1 MDENSILAMPFVP
14 LRGIVV
20 YPKLL
25 SHIDIGRE
33 KSLAAVDY
41 AMEHDRLLIVSA
53 QVDEEV
59 DDPGFDDVYQC
70 GTLVRIQ
77 QLLRL
82 PGGLV
87 RILVDG
93 IARVQ
98 LQGFSEKKN
107 YLEVAAVK
115 VDEIDDAS
123 IEEEALRRVVLKQF
137 ADWLENVRNGEEIRE
152 KAKAIE
158 EPGAV
163 ADFIVSQLP
172 LRLVVRQQILEMAEV
187 KARLRRVMIL
197 LDTEVEIAN
206 LESSLNMEVRSKMDQ
221 QQKEYYLREKIKAIH
236 RELGDKVDKDTE
248 TQELREKIHKMKL
261 PKKIEEPLLKEVDRL
276 DSMPPMM
283 AESAIIRTYL
293 DLALEL
299 PWKKETKDRLDL
311 KEAQSVLDEDHYGL
325 KQVKDRIIE
334 YLAVR
339 QLTHSLKGPILCFVG
354 PPGTGKTSIARSIAR
369 AMNRKY
375 VRISLGGVRDEAE
388 IRGHRRTYIGAMPG
402 RIISGLKQAGV
413 KNPVFLLD
421 EIDKMTSDMRGD
433 PSSALLEV
441 LDPEQ
446 NNSFADHYLD
456 IPFDLSKVFWIT
468 TANVVSDIPR
478 PLLDRMEIIEFT
490 SYTEEEKVQI
500 AKQYLVP
507 KQLKENGL
515 KASQARFSEAVLKTI
530 IQGYTRESGVRTLE
544 KTIGAVCRKVGKSI
558 LLEEEAPLTVS
569 MKNLQTILGPVKY
582 LPTKVNKADEVGI
595 VTGLAWTQ
603 VGGEV
608 LETEAV
614 AVKGKGSLLL
624 TGQLGDVM
632 KESAE
637 AGMTYIRRRAGELGL
652 PEDFYSHLDLHIHLP
667 EGAIPK
673 DGPSAGITMATALAS
688 ALTGKAV
695 RHDVAMTGEIT
706 LRGRVLPIGG
716 LKEKTMAAYRNGIK
730 TVIIPK
736 ANEPDLYE
744 VDPVVKENIRF
755 VTAKEIST
763 VLETALIPLPA
774 QCLEEKNPQQ
784 ESAALVEK
792 AVVAEHP
799 CLNA

>member
-41 AMEHDRLLIVSA
+41 AMEHDRLLVVSA

-70 GTLVRIQ
+70 GTLVRSQ

-93 IARVQ
+93 IDRVQ

-115 VDEIDDAS
+115 VDEIEDDS

-137 ADWLENVRNGEEIRE
+137 SDWLENVRNGEEIRE

-354 PPGTGKTSIARSIAR
+354 PPGTGKTSIARS
-369 AMNRKY
+369 MCGMKRK
-375 VRISLGGVRDEAE
+375 
-388 IRGHRRTYIGAMPG
+388 
-402 RIISGLKQAGV
+402 
-413 KNPVFLLD
+413 
-421 EIDKMTSDMRGD
+421 
-433 PSSALLEV
+433 
-441 LDPEQ
+441 
-446 NNSFADHYLD
+446 
-456 IPFDLSKVFWIT
+456 
-468 TANVVSDIPR
+468 
-478 PLLDRMEIIEFT
+478 
-490 SYTEEEKVQI
+490 
-500 AKQYLVP
+500 
-507 KQLKENGL
+507 
-515 KASQARFSEAVLKTI
+515 SEA
-530 IQGYTRESGVRTLE
+530 
-544 KTIGAVCRKVGKSI
+544 
-558 LLEEEAPLTVS
+558 
-569 MKNLQTILGPVKY
+569 
-582 LPTKVNKADEVGI
+582 
-595 VTGLAWTQ
+595 
-603 VGGEV
+603 
-608 LETEAV
+608 
-614 AVKGKGSLLL
+614 
-624 TGQLGDVM
+624 
-632 KESAE
+632 
-637 AGMTYIRRRAGELGL
+637 
-652 PEDFYSHLDLHIHLP
+652 
-667 EGAIPK
+667 
-673 DGPSAGITMATALAS
+673 TA
-688 ALTGKAV
+688 ALTSA
-695 RHDVAMTGEIT
+695 RC
-706 LRGRVLPIGG
+706 L
-716 LKEKTMAAYRNGIK
+716 AASFRASSKPASRTPYSFLTK
-730 TVIIPK
+730 
-736 ANEPDLYE
+736 
-744 VDPVVKENIRF
+744 
-755 VTAKEIST
+755 ST
-763 VLETALIPLPA
+763 R
-774 QCLEEKNPQQ
+774 
-784 ESAALVEK
+784 
-792 AVVAEHP
+792 
-799 CLNA
+799 

>member
-1 MDENSILAMPFVP
+1 MDENAILAVPFIP

-20 YPKLL
+20 YPKLV
-25 SHIDIGRE
+25 SHIDIGRD

-41 AMEHDRLLIVSA
+41 AMEHDRMLVVST

-59 DDPGFDDVYQC
+59 DNPGFDDVYQI
-70 GTLVRIQ
+70 GTLVKIQ

-93 IARVQ
+93 ISRVQ
-98 LQGFSEKKN
+98 LQGFSEKKD
-107 YLEVAAVK
+107 YLEVACVK
-115 VDEIDDAS
+115 VSEVSTDAVQ
-123 IEEEALRRVVLKQF
+123 EEALRRVIFKRF
-137 ADWLENVRNGEEIRE
+137 SSWLDNLRNSEEILDR
-152 KAKAIE
+152 ARAIE
-158 EPGAV
+158 EPGV
-163 ADFIVSQLP
+163 LADFAALQLP
-172 LRLVVRQQILEMAEV
+172 IRIVARQQILETIDI
-187 KARLRRVMIL
+187 KARLERMASL
-197 LDTEVEIAN
+197 LDTELEITE
-206 LESSLNMEVRSKMDQ
+206 LESKLNTEVRGKLDQ

-236 RELGDKVDKDTE
+236 EELGDKVDKDTE
-248 TQELREKIHKMKL
+248 MQELRDKIRKMKL
-261 PKKIEEPLLKEVDRL
+261 AKKIEEALLKEVDRL

-293 DLALEL
+293 DWALAL
-299 PWKKETKDRLDL
+299 PWKKETRDRLDL
-311 KEAQSVLDEDHYGL
+311 NEAQRVLDEDHYGL
-325 KQVKDRIIE
+325 KKVKERIIE
-334 YLAVR
+334 YLAVK

-388 IRGHRRTYIGAMPG
+388 IRGHRRTYIGALPG
-402 RIISGLKQAGV
+402 RIISGMKQAGV

-421 EIDKMTSDMRGD
+421 EVDKMTSDMRGD
-433 PSSALLEV
+433 PSAALLEV

-446 NNSFADHYLD
+446 NNTFSDHFLE

-468 TANVVSDIPR
+468 TANVISDIPR
-478 PLLDRMEIIEFT
+478 PLLDRMEIIDFT

-507 KQLKENGL
+507 KQLEENGL
-515 KASQARFSEAVLKTI
+515 KASQARFSDAVLKAI
-530 IQGYTRESGVRTLE
+530 VQGYTRESGVRTLE
-544 KTIGAVCRKVGKSI
+544 KTIGTVCRKIGKSI
-558 LLEEEAPLTVS
+558 LLDEEKPMTVTV
-569 MKNLQTILGPVKY
+569 KNLETLLGPIKF
-582 LPTKVNKADEVGI
+582 LPTKLNKKDEVGL

-614 AVKGKGSLLL
+614 AVKGKGNLLL

-637 AGMTYIRRRAGELGL
+637 AGVTYIRSRAQSLGL
-652 PEDFYSHLDLHIHLP
+652 PDDFYTHYDFHIHLP

-688 ALTGKAV
+688 ALTGKPV
-695 RHDVAMTGEIT
+695 HHDVAMTGEIT
-706 LRGRVLPIGG
+706 LRGIVLPIGG
-716 LKEKTMAAYRNGIK
+716 VKEKVIAAHRVGIK
-730 TVIIPK
+730 KILLPEENK
-736 ANEPDLYE
+736 RDMPDVPQSVKDDVEFVFVHHMDE
-744 VDPVVKENIRF
+744 V
-755 VTAKEIST
+755 
-763 VLETALIPLPA
+763 LA
-774 QCLEEKNPQQ
+774 Q
-784 ESAALVEK
+784 ALVK
-792 AVVAEHP
+792 A
-799 CLNA
+799 

>member
-1 MDENSILAMPFVP
+1 MDENAILAVPFIP

-20 YPKLL
+20 YPKLV
-25 SHIDIGRE
+25 SHIDIGRD

-41 AMEHDRLLIVSA
+41 AMEHDRMLVVST

-59 DDPGFDDVYQC
+59 DNPGFDDVYQI
-70 GTLVRIQ
+70 GTLVKIQ

-93 IARVQ
+93 ISRVQ
-98 LQGFSEKKN
+98 LQGFSEKKD
-107 YLEVAAVK
+107 YLEVACVK
-115 VDEIDDAS
+115 VSEVSTDVVQ
-123 IEEEALRRVVLKQF
+123 EEALRRVIFKRF
-137 ADWLENVRNGEEIRE
+137 SSWLDNLHNSDEIMDR
-152 KAKAIE
+152 ARAIE
-158 EPGAV
+158 EPGV
-163 ADFIVSQLP
+163 LADFAALQLP
-172 LRLVVRQQILEMAEV
+172 IRIVARQQILETIDI
-187 KARLRRVMIL
+187 KARLERMASL
-197 LDTEVEIAN
+197 LDTELEITE
-206 LESSLNMEVRSKMDQ
+206 LESKLNTEVRGKLDQ

-236 RELGDKVDKDTE
+236 EELGDKVDKDTE
-248 TQELREKIHKMKL
+248 MQELRDKIRKMKL
-261 PKKIEEPLLKEVDRL
+261 AKKIEEALLKEVDRL

-293 DLALEL
+293 DWALAL
-299 PWKKETKDRLDL
+299 PWKKETRDRLDL
-311 KEAQSVLDEDHYGL
+311 NEAQRVLDEDHYGL
-325 KQVKDRIIE
+325 KKVKERIIE
-334 YLAVR
+334 YLAVK

-388 IRGHRRTYIGAMPG
+388 IRGHRRTYIGALPG
-402 RIISGLKQAGV
+402 RIISGMKQAGV

-421 EIDKMTSDMRGD
+421 EVDKMTSDMRGD
-433 PSSALLEV
+433 PSAALLEV

-446 NNSFADHYLD
+446 NNTFSDHFLE

-468 TANVVSDIPR
+468 TANVISDIPR
-478 PLLDRMEIIEFT
+478 PLLDRMEIIDFT

-515 KASQARFSEAVLKTI
+515 KASQARFSDAVLKAI
-530 IQGYTRESGVRTLE
+530 VQGYTRESGVRTLE
-544 KTIGAVCRKVGKSI
+544 KTIGTVCRKIGKSI
-558 LLEEEAPLTVS
+558 LLDEEKPMTVTV
-569 MKNLQTILGPVKY
+569 KNLETLLGPVKF
-582 LPTKVNKADEVGI
+582 LPTKLNKKDEVGL

-614 AVKGKGSLLL
+614 AVKGKGNLLL

-637 AGMTYIRRRAGELGL
+637 AGVTYIRSRAQSLGL
-652 PEDFYSHLDLHIHLP
+652 PDDFYTHYDFHIHLP

-688 ALTGKAV
+688 ALTGKPV
-695 RHDVAMTGEIT
+695 HHDVAMTGEIT
-706 LRGRVLPIGG
+706 LRGTVLPIGG
-716 LKEKTMAAYRNGIK
+716 VKEKVIAAHRVGIK
-730 TVIIPK
+730 KILLPEENK
-736 ANEPDLYE
+736 RDMPDVPQSVKDDVEFVFVHHMDE
-744 VDPVVKENIRF
+744 V
-755 VTAKEIST
+755 
-763 VLETALIPLPA
+763 LA
-774 QCLEEKNPQQ
+774 Q
-784 ESAALVEK
+784 ALVK
-792 AVVAEHP
+792 A
-799 CLNA
+799 

>member
-1 MDENSILAMPFVP
+1 MDENAILAVPFIP

-20 YPKLL
+20 YPKLV
-25 SHIDIGRE
+25 SHIDIGRD

-41 AMEHDRLLIVSA
+41 AMEHDRMLVVST

-59 DDPGFDDVYQC
+59 DNPGFDDVYQI
-70 GTLVRIQ
+70 GTLVKIQ

-93 IARVQ
+93 ISRVQ
-98 LQGFSEKKN
+98 LQGFSEKKD
-107 YLEVAAVK
+107 YLEVAYVK
-115 VDEIDDAS
+115 VSEVSTDVVQ
-123 IEEEALRRVVLKQF
+123 EEALRRVIFKRF
-137 ADWLENVRNGEEIRE
+137 SSWLDNLRNSDEIMDR
-152 KAKAIE
+152 ARAIE
-158 EPGAV
+158 EPGV
-163 ADFIVSQLP
+163 LADFAALQLP
-172 LRLVVRQQILEMAEV
+172 IRIVARQQILETIDI
-187 KARLRRVMIL
+187 KARLERMASL
-197 LDTEVEIAN
+197 LDTELEITE
-206 LESSLNMEVRSKMDQ
+206 LESKLNTEVRGKLDQ

-236 RELGDKVDKDTE
+236 EELGDKVDKDTE
-248 TQELREKIHKMKL
+248 MQELRDKIRKMKL
-261 PKKIEEPLLKEVDRL
+261 AKKIEEALLKEVDRL

-293 DLALEL
+293 DWALAL
-299 PWKKETKDRLDL
+299 PWKKETRDRLDL
-311 KEAQSVLDEDHYGL
+311 NEAQRVLDEDHYGL
-325 KQVKDRIIE
+325 KKVKERIIE
-334 YLAVR
+334 YLAVK

-388 IRGHRRTYIGAMPG
+388 IRGHRRTYIGALPG
-402 RIISGLKQAGV
+402 RIISGMKQAGV

-421 EIDKMTSDMRGD
+421 EVDKMTSDMRGD
-433 PSSALLEV
+433 PSAALLEV

-446 NNSFADHYLD
+446 NNTFSDHFLE

-468 TANVVSDIPR
+468 TANVISDIPR
-478 PLLDRMEIIEFT
+478 PLLDRMEIIDFT

-515 KASQARFSEAVLKTI
+515 KASQARFSDAVLKAI
-530 IQGYTRESGVRTLE
+530 VQGYTRESGVRTLE
-544 KTIGAVCRKVGKSI
+544 KTIGTVCRKIGKSI
-558 LLEEEAPLTVS
+558 LLDEEKPMTVTV
-569 MKNLQTILGPVKY
+569 KNLETLLGPVKF
-582 LPTKVNKADEVGI
+582 LPTKLNKKDEVGL

-614 AVKGKGSLLL
+614 AVKGKGNLLL

-637 AGMTYIRRRAGELGL
+637 AGVTYIRSRAQSLGL
-652 PEDFYSHLDLHIHLP
+652 PDDFYTHYDFHIHLP

-688 ALTGKAV
+688 ALTGKPV
-695 RHDVAMTGEIT
+695 HHDVAMTGEIT
-706 LRGRVLPIGG
+706 LRGTILPIGG
-716 LKEKTMAAYRNGIK
+716 VKEKVIAAHRVGIK
-730 TVIIPK
+730 KILLPEENK
-736 ANEPDLYE
+736 RDMPDVPQSVKDDVEFVFVHHMDE
-744 VDPVVKENIRF
+744 V
-755 VTAKEIST
+755 
-763 VLETALIPLPA
+763 LA
-774 QCLEEKNPQQ
+774 Q
-784 ESAALVEK
+784 ALVK
-792 AVVAEHP
+792 A
-799 CLNA
+799 

>member
-1 MDENSILAMPFVP
+1 MDEISILAMPFVP
-14 LRGIVV
+14 LRGLVV

-33 KSLAAVDY
+33 RSLAAVDY
-41 AMEHDRLLIVSA
+41 AMEHDRMLVVSA
-53 QVDEEV
+53 QLDEEV
-59 DDPGFDDVYQC
+59 ENPGFDDVYQI
-70 GTLVRIQ
+70 GTLVKIQ

-93 IARVQ
+93 ISRVQ
-98 LQGFSEKKN
+98 LQGFSERRD

-115 VDEIDDAS
+115 VADVENDAV
-123 IEEEALRRVVLKQF
+123 EEEALRRVVYKRF
-137 ADWLENVRNGEEIRE
+137 SEWLENVRNGDEIKE
-152 KAKAIE
+152 KAKDIE
-158 EPGAV
+158 EPGSM

-172 LRLVVRQQILEMAEV
+172 LRLVARQQILEMTEV
-187 KARLRRVMIL
+187 RERLRRVMAL
-197 LDTEVEIAN
+197 LDTEVEIAT
-206 LESSLNMEVRSKMDQ
+206 LESSLNMEVRSKMEE

-248 TQELREKIHKMKL
+248 TQELREKIRKMKL
-261 PKKIEEPLLKEVDRL
+261 AKRIEEPLLKEVDRL

-293 DLALEL
+293 DWALAL

-311 KEAQSVLDEDHYGL
+311 KEAQAVLDEDHYGL
-325 KQVKDRIIE
+325 KKVKDRIIE
-334 YLAVR
+334 YLAVK
-339 QLTHSLKGPILCFVG
+339 QLTNSLKGPILCFVG
-354 PPGTGKTSIARSIAR
+354 PPGTGKTSIAKSIAR

-388 IRGHRRTYIGAMPG
+388 IRGHRRTYIGALPG

-433 PSSALLEV
+433 PASALLEV

-446 NNSFADHYLD
+446 NHTFSDHYME

-507 KQLKENGL
+507 KQIKENGL
-515 KASQARFSEAVLKTI
+515 KPGQARFSDTVLRTI
-530 IQGYTRESGVRTLE
+530 IQGYTRESGVRGLE
-544 KTIGAVCRKVGKSI
+544 KTIGAVCRKIGKSI
-558 LLEEEAPLTVS
+558 LLEEEKPLTVS
-569 MKNLQTILGPVKY
+569 MKNLPDILGPVKF
-582 LPTKVNKADEVGI
+582 LPTKINKDDEVGI

-614 AVKGKGSLLL
+614 AVKGKGNLLL

-637 AGMTYIRRRAGELGL
+637 AGMTYIRRRADALGL
-652 PEDFYSHLDLHIHLP
+652 PQDFYSQYDFHIHLP

-706 LRGRVLPIGG
+706 LRGTVLPVGG
-716 LKEKTMAAYRNGIK
+716 IKEKVIAAHRAGIK
-730 TVIIPK
+730 KILLPEENKRDMEDVPQSVK
-736 ANEPDLYE
+736 DE
-744 VDPVVKENIRF
+744 VTF
-755 VTAKEIST
+755 VFVHHMDE
-763 VLETALIPLPA
+763 VLK
-774 QCLEEKNPQQ
+774 Q
-784 ESAALVEK
+784 ALV
-792 AVVAEHP
+792 
-799 CLNA
+799 NA

>member
-41 AMEHDRLLIVSA
+41 AMEHDRLLVVSA

-93 IARVQ
+93 IDRVQ

-115 VDEIDDAS
+115 VDEIEDDS

-137 ADWLENVRNGEEIRE
+137 SDWLENVRNGEEIRE

-433 PSSALLEV
+433 PSAALLEV

-558 LLEEEAPLTVS
+558 LLEEETPLTVS

-706 LRGRVLPIGG
+706 LRGMVLPVGG
-716 LKEKTMAAYRNGIK
+716 IKEKVIAAHRAGIK
-730 TVIIPK
+730 KILLPEENKRDMDDVPQS
-736 ANEPDLYE
+736 
-744 VDPVVKENIRF
+744 VKDDVTF
-755 VTAKEIST
+755 VFVHHMDE
-763 VLETALIPLPA
+763 VLE
-774 QCLEEKNPQQ
+774 Q
-784 ESAALVEK
+784 ALV
-792 AVVAEHP
+792 
-799 CLNA
+799 NS

>member
-41 AMEHDRLLIVSA
+41 AMEHDRLLVVSA

-93 IARVQ
+93 IDRVQ

-115 VDEIDDAS
+115 VDEIEDDS

-137 ADWLENVRNGEEIRE
+137 SDWLENVRNGEEIRE

-433 PSSALLEV
+433 PSAALLEV

-515 KASQARFSEAVLKTI
+515 KASQARFSEAVLKAI

-558 LLEEEAPLTVS
+558 LLEEAPLTVS

-706 LRGRVLPIGG
+706 LRGTVLPVGG
-716 LKEKTMAAYRNGIK
+716 IKEKVIAAHRAGIK
-730 TVIIPK
+730 KILLPEENKRDMEDVPQS
-736 ANEPDLYE
+736 
-744 VDPVVKENIRF
+744 VKDDVTF
-755 VTAKEIST
+755 VFVHHMDE
-763 VLETALIPLPA
+763 VLE
-774 QCLEEKNPQQ
+774 Q
-784 ESAALVEK
+784 ALV
-792 AVVAEHP
+792 
-799 CLNA
+799 NS

>member
-706 LRGRVLPIGG
+706 LRGTVLPVGG
-716 LKEKTMAAYRNGIK
+716 IKEKVIAAHRAGIK
-730 TVIIPK
+730 KILLPEENKRDMDDVPQS
-736 ANEPDLYE
+736 
-744 VDPVVKENIRF
+744 VKDDVTF
-755 VTAKEIST
+755 VFVHHMDE
-763 VLETALIPLPA
+763 VLE
-774 QCLEEKNPQQ
+774 Q
-784 ESAALVEK
+784 ALV
-792 AVVAEHP
+792 
-799 CLNA
+799 NS

>member
-41 AMEHDRLLIVSA
+41 AMEHDRLLVVSA

-93 IARVQ
+93 IDRVQ

-115 VDEIDDAS
+115 VDEIEDDS

-137 ADWLENVRNGEEIRE
+137 SDWLENVRNGEEIRE

-261 PKKIEEPLLKEVDRL
+261 PKKIEEPLFKEVDRL

-558 LLEEEAPLTVS
+558 LLEEETPLTVS

-706 LRGRVLPIGG
+706 LRGTVLPVGG
-716 LKEKTMAAYRNGIK
+716 IKEKVIAAHRAGIK
-730 TVIIPK
+730 KILLPEENKRDMDDVPQS
-736 ANEPDLYE
+736 
-744 VDPVVKENIRF
+744 VKDDVTF
-755 VTAKEIST
+755 VFVHHMDE
-763 VLETALIPLPA
+763 VLE
-774 QCLEEKNPQQ
+774 Q
-784 ESAALVEK
+784 ALV
-792 AVVAEHP
+792 
-799 CLNA
+799 NS

>member
-1 MDENSILAMPFVP
+1 MDENSILSMPFVP

-59 DDPGFDDVYQC
+59 DEPGFDDVYQC
-70 GTLVRIQ
+70 GTLVKIQ

-115 VDEIDDAS
+115 VDEIDDSS

-293 DLALEL
+293 DLALDL

-311 KEAQSVLDEDHYGL
+311 KEAQHVLDEDHYGL
-325 KQVKDRIIE
+325 KKVKDRIIE

-446 NNSFADHYLD
+446 NNAFGDHYLD

-515 KASQARFSEAVLKTI
+515 KASQARFSEAVLKAI

-569 MKNLQTILGPVKY
+569 MKSLQTILGPVKY

-637 AGMTYIRRRAGELGL
+637 AGMTYIRRRADALGL

-706 LRGRVLPIGG
+706 LRGTVLPVGG
-716 LKEKTMAAYRNGIK
+716 IKEKVIAAHRAGIK
-730 TVIIPK
+730 KILLPEENKRDMDDVPQS
-736 ANEPDLYE
+736 
-744 VDPVVKENIRF
+744 VKDDVTF
-755 VTAKEIST
+755 VFVHHMDE
-763 VLETALIPLPA
+763 VLE
-774 QCLEEKNPQQ
+774 Q
-784 ESAALVEK
+784 ALV
-792 AVVAEHP
+792 
-799 CLNA
+799 NS

>member
-1 MDENSILAMPFVP
+1 MDENSIISMPFIP

-20 YPKLL
+20 YPNLL
-25 SHIDIGRE
+25 SHIDVGRE
-33 KSLAAVDY
+33 KSLAAIDY
-41 AMEHDRLLIVSA
+41 AMEHDRFLIVSA
-53 QVDEEV
+53 QIDENE
-59 DDPGFDDVYQC
+59 DEPGFDDVYQT
-70 GTLVRIQ
+70 GTLVKIQ

-87 RILVDG
+87 RVLVDG
-93 IARVQ
+93 ISRIQ
-98 LQGFSEKKN
+98 MQGFSEKKD

-115 VDEIDDAS
+115 LDDIS
-123 IEEEALRRVVLKQF
+123 TDSKKEEALRRLIFKR
-137 ADWLENVRNGEEIRE
+137 ASEWLETMRNNEEVLE
-152 KAKAIE
+152 KARSIDT
-158 EPGAV
+158 PGV
-163 ADFIVSQLP
+163 LADFVVSQLP
-172 LRLVVRQQILEMAEV
+172 LRLIIRQQILEMTELMG
-187 KARLRRVMIL
+187 RLHRVAAL

-206 LESSLNMEVRSKMDQ
+206 LESELNIEVRGKMDQ

-236 RELGDKVDKDTE
+236 HELGDKIDKDTE
-248 TQELREKIHKMKL
+248 VEELRQKILKMKL
-261 PKKIEEPLLKEVDRL
+261 AKSTEASLLKEVDRL

-293 DLALEL
+293 DWAMAL
-299 PWKKETKDRLDL
+299 PWKKETKDRLNL
-311 KEAQSVLDEDHYGL
+311 AEAQRVLDEDHYGL
-325 KQVKDRIIE
+325 EKVKERIVE
-334 YLAVR
+334 YLAVK
-339 QLTHSLKGPILCFVG
+339 QLTKQLKGPILCFVG

-388 IRGHRRTYIGAMPG
+388 IRGHRRTYIGALPG
-402 RIISGLKQAGV
+402 RIISGMKQAGV

-421 EIDKMTSDMRGD
+421 EVDKMTSDMRGD

-446 NNSFADHYLD
+446 NNSFSDHFIE

-468 TANVVSDIPR
+468 TANVISDIPR
-478 PLLDRMEIIEFT
+478 PLLDRMEIIDFT

-500 AKQYLVP
+500 AKRYLVP
-507 KQLKENGL
+507 KQIKENGI
-515 KASQARFSEAVLKTI
+515 KINQAKFSDTVLRHI

-544 KTIGAVCRKVGKSI
+544 KTIGTVCRKIGKSI
-558 LLEEEAPLTVS
+558 LLQADKPITVS
-569 MKNLQTILGPVKY
+569 VKNLETLLGPIKF
-582 LPTKVNKADEVGI
+582 LPSKINKDDEVGI

-614 AVKGKGSLLL
+614 AVKGKGNLLL

-637 AGMTYIRRRAGELGL
+637 AGMTYIRRRADVLGL
-652 PEDFYSHLDLHIHLP
+652 PDDFYSQLDMHIHLP

-706 LRGRVLPIGG
+706 LRGIVLPVGG
-716 LKEKTMAAYRNGIK
+716 IKEKVIAAHRAGIK
-730 TVIIPK
+730 KILLPEENKRDMADVPQS
-736 ANEPDLYE
+736 
-744 VDPVVKENIRF
+744 VKDSVTF
-755 VTAKEIST
+755 VFVHDMDE
-763 VLETALIPLPA
+763 VLE
-774 QCLEEKNPQQ
+774 Q
-784 ESAALVEK
+784 ALVK
-792 AVVAEHP
+792 
-799 CLNA
+799 L

>member
-41 AMEHDRLLIVSA
+41 AMEHDRLLVVSA

-59 DDPGFDDVYQC
+59 DDPGFEDVYQC

-93 IARVQ
+93 IDRVQ

-115 VDEIDDAS
+115 VDEIEDDS

-137 ADWLENVRNGEEIRE
+137 SDWLENVRNGEEIRE

-433 PSSALLEV
+433 PSAALLEV

-558 LLEEEAPLTVS
+558 LLEEETPLTVS

-706 LRGRVLPIGG
+706 LRGTVLPVGG
-716 LKEKTMAAYRNGIK
+716 IKEKVIAAHRAGIK
-730 TVIIPK
+730 KILLPEENKRDMDDVPQS
-736 ANEPDLYE
+736 
-744 VDPVVKENIRF
+744 VKDDVTF
-755 VTAKEIST
+755 VFVHHMDE
-763 VLETALIPLPA
+763 VLE
-774 QCLEEKNPQQ
+774 Q
-784 ESAALVEK
+784 ALV
-792 AVVAEHP
+792 
-799 CLNA
+799 NS

>member
-25 SHIDIGRE
+25 SHIDFGRE

-41 AMEHDRLLIVSA
+41 AMEHDRLLVVSA

-93 IARVQ
+93 IDRVQ

-115 VDEIDDAS
+115 VDEIEDDS

-137 ADWLENVRNGEEIRE
+137 SDWLENVRNGEEIRE

-433 PSSALLEV
+433 PSAALLEV

-558 LLEEEAPLTVS
+558 LLEEETPLTVS

-706 LRGRVLPIGG
+706 LRGTVLPVGG
-716 LKEKTMAAYRNGIK
+716 IKEKVIAAHRAGIK
-730 TVIIPK
+730 KILLPEENKRDMDDVPQS
-736 ANEPDLYE
+736 
-744 VDPVVKENIRF
+744 VKDDMTF
-755 VTAKEIST
+755 VFVHHMDE
-763 VLETALIPLPA
+763 VLE
-774 QCLEEKNPQQ
+774 Q
-784 ESAALVEK
+784 ALV
-792 AVVAEHP
+792 
-799 CLNA
+799 NS

>member
-1 MDENSILAMPFVP
+1 MDENSIISMPFIP

-20 YPKLL
+20 YPNLL
-25 SHIDIGRE
+25 SHIDVGRE
-33 KSLAAVDY
+33 KSLAAIDY
-41 AMEHDRLLIVSA
+41 AMEHDRFLIVSA
-53 QVDEEV
+53 QIDENE
-59 DDPGFDDVYQC
+59 DEPGFDDVYQT
-70 GTLVRIQ
+70 GTLVKIQ

-87 RILVDG
+87 RVLVDG
-93 IARVQ
+93 ISRVQ
-98 LQGFSEKKN
+98 MQGFSEKKD

-115 VDEIDDAS
+115 LDDIS
-123 IEEEALRRVVLKQF
+123 TDSKKEEALRRLIFKR
-137 ADWLENVRNGEEIRE
+137 ASEWLETMRNNEEVLE
-152 KAKAIE
+152 KARSIDT
-158 EPGAV
+158 PGV
-163 ADFIVSQLP
+163 LADFVVSQLP
-172 LRLVVRQQILEMAEV
+172 LRLIIRQQILEMTELMG
-187 KARLRRVMIL
+187 RLHRVAAL

-206 LESSLNMEVRSKMDQ
+206 LESELNIEVRGKMDQ

-236 RELGDKVDKDTE
+236 HELGDKIDKDTE
-248 TQELREKIHKMKL
+248 VEELRQKILKMKL
-261 PKKIEEPLLKEVDRL
+261 AKSTEASLLKEVDRL

-293 DLALEL
+293 DWAMAL
-299 PWKKETKDRLDL
+299 PWKKETKDRLNL
-311 KEAQSVLDEDHYGL
+311 AEAQRVLDEDHYGL
-325 KQVKDRIIE
+325 EKVKERIVE
-334 YLAVR
+334 YLAVK
-339 QLTHSLKGPILCFVG
+339 QLTKQLKGPILCFVG
-354 PPGTGKTSIARSIAR
+354 PPGTGKTSIARSIAI

-388 IRGHRRTYIGAMPG
+388 IRGHRRTYIGALPG
-402 RIISGLKQAGV
+402 RIISGMKQAGV

-421 EIDKMTSDMRGD
+421 EVDKMTSDMRGD

-446 NNSFADHYLD
+446 NNSFSDHFIE

-468 TANVVSDIPR
+468 TANVISDIPR
-478 PLLDRMEIIEFT
+478 PLLDRMEIIDFT

-500 AKQYLVP
+500 AKRYLVP
-507 KQLKENGL
+507 KQIKENGI
-515 KASQARFSEAVLKTI
+515 KINQAKFSDTVLRHI

-544 KTIGAVCRKVGKSI
+544 KTIGTVCRKIGKSI
-558 LLEEEAPLTVS
+558 LLQADKPITVS
-569 MKNLQTILGPVKY
+569 VKNLETLLGPIKF
-582 LPTKVNKADEVGI
+582 LPSKINKDDEVGI

-614 AVKGKGSLLL
+614 AVKGKGNLLL

-637 AGMTYIRRRAGELGL
+637 AGMTYIRRRADVLGL
-652 PEDFYSHLDLHIHLP
+652 PDDFYSQLDMHIHLP

-706 LRGRVLPIGG
+706 LRGIVLPVGG
-716 LKEKTMAAYRNGIK
+716 IKEKVIAAHRAGIK
-730 TVIIPK
+730 KILLPEENKRDMADVPQS
-736 ANEPDLYE
+736 
-744 VDPVVKENIRF
+744 VKDSVTF
-755 VTAKEIST
+755 VFVHDMDE
-763 VLETALIPLPA
+763 VLE
-774 QCLEEKNPQQ
+774 Q
-784 ESAALVEK
+784 ALVK
-792 AVVAEHP
+792 
-799 CLNA
+799 L